1 MFIEFKIKFKERF
14 ASLGETVMKLRDI
27 SVLAAVILIV
37 AMLIIPFPPWLLSL
51 LIIANMSLALLVL
64 LTSMNMQEPLQF
76 SIFPSL
82 LLLLTLFRLGLNVS
96 TTRSILSEGDAGRVV
111 DTFGTFVTG
120 GNILV
125 GLVVFF
131 ILIIIQ
137 FIVITKGSE
146 RVSEVAAR
154 FTLDAMP
161 GKQMSIDAD
170 LNAGVI
176 SEHEARERREKVSR
190 ESDFYG
196 AMDGASKFVKGDA
209 IAGIIIVLIN
219 LLFGIIIG
227 MAQEGLPLGEA
238 AVKYSQLTVG
248 DGIVSQIPALLISTA
263 TGIVVTRAASN
274 GNLGSDI
281 LGQLFAYPKM
291 LYIAAVTIFLLGF
304 TPIGLVITTP
314 IAAALAFGGYQL
326 SKASTQPDDQFVE
339 NEEDAEQEDMKS
351 PENVVNLLN
360 IDAIEFEFGY
370 GLIPLA
376 DVNQGGDLLD
386 RIVMI
391 RRQLALELGI
401 VIPVV
406 RIRDNIQLEPNA
418 YRLKIKGNEMAKG
431 ELLLDHY
438 LAMSPGGEDMIEGID
453 TIEPSFGLPAK
464 WITEEVKE
472 QAEILGYTVVD
483 PPSVVSTHITEVIK
497 VNAYE
502 LLGRQE
508 TKQLI
513 DHLQESYPIL
523 VEEVTPNPLSV
534 GEVQKVLAK
543 LLKEFVS
550 IRNLPVIFETLADY
564 GRMTTDTDLLA
575 EYCRQALARQIT
587 NQYAEDNSP
596 LKVITVSGKVEKLIA
611 DSIQQTEHGNFMSL
625 DPNDSQAIL
634 EAAASQIEQ
643 LSMMQ
648 QTPIIL
654 CSPAVRMYV
663 RQLTERYFPQV
674 PVLSYNEL
682 DANVEVQST
691 GMVNIE

>member
-1 MFIEFKIKFKERF
+1 MLKVRQ
-14 ASLGETVMKLRDI
+14 GEIVMKLKDI
-27 SVLAAVILIV
+27 VVLSSVILIV
-37 AMLIIPFPPWLLSL
+37 AMLVIPFPTWLLSL
-51 LIIANMSLALLVL
+51 LIIANISLALLVL

-96 TTRSILSEGDAGRVV
+96 TTRSILSKGDAGGVV
-111 DTFGTFVTG
+111 ETFGSFVVG
-120 GNILV
+120 GNVLV

-131 ILIIIQ
+131 ILIVIQ

-176 SEHEARERREKVSR
+176 SEQEARERRDKVSR

-227 MAQEGLPLGEA
+227 MMQEGLPIAEA
-238 AVKYSQLTVG
+238 SLKYSMLTVG

-263 TGIVVTRAASN
+263 TGIVVTRAASE
-274 GNLGSDI
+274 GNIGSDI
-281 LGQLFAYPKM
+281 FGQLLSSPSL
-291 LYIAAVTIFLLGF
+291 LYIAAATIFLLGLV
-304 TPIGLVITTP
+304 TPINDIITIP
-314 IAAALAFGGYQL
+314 IAAGLAIGGLML
-326 SKASTQPDDQFVE
+326 SRQPT
-339 NEEDAEQEDMKS
+339 NTEEDLIESLEETEADEMKS
-351 PENVVNLLN
+351 PDSVINLLN
-360 IDAIEFEFGY
+360 VDAIEFEFGY

-406 RIRDNIQLEPNA
+406 RIRDNIQLEPNE
-418 YRLKIKGNEMAKG
+418 YRLKIKGNEMARS

-438 LAMSPGGEDMIEGID
+438 LAMSPGGEDTIEGID

-464 WITEEVKE
+464 WITEDVKE
-472 QAEILGYTVVD
+472 QAEIMGYTVVD
-483 PPSVVSTHITEVIK
+483 PSSVVSTHITELLK
-497 VNAYE
+497 TNAYE

-523 VEEVTPNPLSV
+523 AEEVTPNPLSV

-543 LLKEFVS
+543 LLKENVS
-550 IRNLPVIFETLADY
+550 IRNLPIIFETLADY
-564 GRMTTDTDLLA
+564 GRMSTDTELLA
-575 EYCRQALARQIT
+575 EYVRQSLARQIT
-587 NQYAEDNSP
+587 TQYAEDGGL
-596 LKVITVSGKVEKLIA
+596 LKVITVSGKIEKVIA
-611 DSIQQTEHGNFMSL
+611 DSIQQTEHGNYLSL
-625 DPNDSQAIL
+625 DPADSQRIL
-634 EAAASQIEQ
+634 EAIAGQVEE
-643 LSMMQ
+643 LSLMQ
-648 QTPIIL
+648 QSPILL

-663 RQLTERYFPQV
+663 RQMTERYFPHV

-682 DANVEVQST
+682 EANVEVQST
-691 GMVNIE
+691 GVVNIE